1 MPRGTDY
8 QGKHISVRTMSFYVA
23 LRRPAEWDVFTC
35 EILKK
40 PLVLQFAGPTKNDT
54 TL

>member
-8 QGKHISVRTMSFYVA
+8 QGKHISVRTTSPYVA
-23 LRRPAEWDVFTC
+23 LRRLEWDVFAREESKRPVRGIT
-35 EILKK
+35 ETSY
-40 PLVLQFAGPTKNDT
+40 PT

>member
-23 LRRPAEWDVFTC
+23 LRRSVEWDVLAW
-35 EILKK
+35 EI
-40 PLVLQFAGPTKNDT
+40 
-54 TL
+54 